1 MNTRR
6 LRPVLAATALVAALG
21 LTACGNG
28 LESSGSAT
36 AGLSGGSSTTSNPD
50 PSASP
55 APSSTG
61 SDASPSPSTGGG
73 SSPSTP
79 STTGSSAA
87 STSSTSAAGRVGR
100 CTVANLDVGVREPSG
115 GAAAGST
122 YLLVAFRNTGSRSCV
137 LDGFPGVS
145 FVGKGDGTQLGA
157 AAERT
162 GSARTVTLAPGRSTT
177 SLLQVANAGSYPQRS
192 CAPTTADG
200 FRVYPPGSTEAAFV
214 RQSVQACQG
223 STGSSPQLVVSS
235 VGTSG

>member
-1 MNTRR
+1 MSTRP

-28 LESSGSAT
+28 LESSGSAST
-36 AGLSGGSSTTSNPD
+36 GLSGSPSATSSAD

-55 APSSTG
+55 SASPTGSTPSS
-61 SDASPSPSTGGG
+61 SASSTGG
-73 SSPSTP
+73 SSPTASSGSGA
-79 STTGSSAA
+79 STT
-87 STSSTSAAGRVGR
+87 STSSTGRVGR
-100 CTVANLDVGVREPSG
+100 CPIGSLDVGVRSPSG

-122 YLLVAFRNTGSRSCV
+122 YYLISFRNTGSRSCV

-145 FVGKGDGTQLGA
+145 FVGQGDGTQLGA

-162 GSARTVTLAPGRSTT
+162 GTARTVTLAPGRSTT
-177 SLLQVANAGSYPQRS
+177 SLLQVANAGNYPQRS

-214 RQSVQACQG
+214 KQSVQACQG
-223 STGSSPQLVVSS
+223 STGGSPQLVVSS